1 MDKTE
6 LIITALQQR
15 IGDLVENYELQIAIL
30 RAELTQLTQEIN
42 QKQIETEKYTE
53 DLMSKISN
61 S

>member
-1 MDKTE
+1 VDKTE

-42 QKQIETEKYTE
+42 QKQIETEQYTE